1 MWTFGGGPRM
11 CIGDKFIGK
20 IIKVCSSFSFLKYAV
35 FTAAFNHVQSGLKIS
50 SFWSLKWAVDTG
62 YVGKNRVVERKL
74 AFYVQLLC
82 LRLFLV
88 HFD

>member
-1 MWTFGGGPRM
+1 M

-20 IIKVCSSFSFLKYAV
+20 IIKVCSSFLFLKYAV

-50 SFWSLKWAVDTG
+50 SFWSLKWA
-62 YVGKNRVVERKL
+62 GKNRVVERKL
-74 AFYVQLLC
+74 AFYVQLVC